1 MRGSASGQRR
11 TANCPASRGVHALQG
26 SDPFLG
32 GFLNAVDAKGR
43 VSLPAGFRKI
53 LANRVRGAEPV
64 AADEGGSLYLGEDN
78 RLDCVRAFDAPY
90 ARLLDAAV
98 SEEVAALGL
107 GPLDRMDEEAQRSA
121 DAFAGVVPVAY
132 DGVGRMVIP
141 AHLRASKGIADLAWF
156 FGTSTMIQIWSPARF
171 EAAHAG
177 KPKLLDPLRA
187 ALAERAK

>member
-1 MRGSASGQRR
+1 M
-11 TANCPASRGVHALQG
+11 QG

-53 LANRVRGAEPV
+53 LASRARGAEPG
-64 AADEGGSLYLGEDN
+64 AGEEDSILYVGEDN
-78 RLDCVRAFDAPY
+78 RLDCLRAFDATY
-90 ARLLDAAV
+90 AKILQDAV
-98 SEEVAALGL
+98 IEEVAALGL
-107 GPLDRMDEEAQRSA
+107 KPVDRLDEQTQRATEAFGA
-121 DAFAGVVPVAY
+121 ALPVPY

-141 AHLRASKGIADLAWF
+141 GHLRTKAGITDLAWF
-156 FGTSTMIQIWSPARF
+156 FGTSTMIQIWTPARF
-171 EAAHAG
+171 EAAHAD